1 VSLTSAALTSA
12 ADKYHALS
20 GTSQA
25 CPHAAG
31 VAALVLSLL
40 PRATPSEVGAT
51 ANFMMLCAVC
61 GRVRG
66 ICAHTLIFR

>member
-1 VSLTSAALTSA
+1 VRTKCEHVIVVSAG
-12 ADKYHALS
+12 KYHALS

-40 PRATPSEVGAT
+40 PKATPSEVGSVT
-51 ANFMMLCAVC
+51 MTIVT
-61 GRVRG
+61 R
-66 ICAHTLIFR
+66 

>member
-1 VSLTSAALTSA
+1 M
-12 ADKYHALS
+12 LS

-40 PRATPSEVGAT
+40 PKATPSEVGAVTMTMAAFMILLSVFVVHSSWCLIIT
-51 ANFMMLCAVC
+51 AIT
-61 GRVRG
+61 R
-66 ICAHTLIFR
+66 